1 MWFYA
6 TLDKNNFMPYLKN
19 TQNLQ
24 AVKLYYRDFA
34 KGQPVIFIQ
43 VGPLN
48 GDSWE
53 SKIAALTENGF
64 RCIAYDR
71 RGFGKSDV
79 VFNAYDYDVLASD
92 LHAII
97 QELQLENVILAG
109 FSMGGGEVVRY
120 LTKYGSAKIAKI
132 ALIASIIPLVAKK
145 PDNPVGVPQEKL
157 NEIMQALKTD
167 RVGFLQ
173 DFHKNFYNV
182 GILKKSVSQGRLDAD
197 FIVSSQAS
205 GHATIKCAEAWGG
218 TDFRPELKNVTVP
231 TLIVHGDADQIVP
244 IKTAGEQAA
253 LGIDN
258 SQYLVLE
265 GAPHGLNVTHAEE
278 LNKVLVAFCKK

>member
-1 MWFYA
+1 MS
-6 TLDKNNFMPYLKN
+6 YLKN
-19 TQNLQ
+19 TQNLE
-24 AVKLYYRDFA
+24 AVKLYYRDLG
-34 KGQPVIFIQ
+34 KGQPVILIH
-43 VGPLN
+43 GWPLN

-53 SKIAALTENGF
+53 SQISALTENGF

-120 LTKYGSAKIAKI
+120 LTKYGSAKIAKV
-132 ALIASIIPLVAKK
+132 ALIASIIPLLAQK
-145 PDNPVGVPQEKL
+145 PDNPDGAPQEML
-157 NEIMQALKTD
+157 NGIMQALKTD
-167 RVGFLQ
+167 RVGFLP

-182 GILKKSVSQGRLDAD
+182 GMLKKPVSQGRLDAD

-205 GHATIKCAEAWGG
+205 GHATIKCAEAFSG

-253 LGIDN
+253 KGIAN
-258 SQYLVLE
+258 NEYHVIE
-265 GAPHGLNVTHAEE
+265 GGPHGLNVTHAEE
-278 LNKVLVAFCKK
+278 LNKLLVAFCKK

>member
-1 MWFYA
+1 
-6 TLDKNNFMPYLKN
+6 MPYITN
-19 TQNLQ
+19 TQNK
-24 AVKLYYRDFA
+24 AEVKLYYRDLG
-34 KGQPVIFIQ
+34 KGQPVILIH
-43 VGPLN
+43 GWPLN

-53 SKIAALTENGF
+53 SQINALTDAGF

-79 VFNAYDYDVLASD
+79 ASEAYDYDALASD

-97 QELQLENVILAG
+97 EELQLDQVILAG

-120 LTKYGSAKIAKI
+120 LTKYGSAKVAKV
-132 ALIASIIPLVAKK
+132 ALIASIIPLVAQKS
-145 PDNPVGVPQEKL
+145 DNPEGVPQEKL

-182 GILKKSVSQGRLDAD
+182 GMLNKPVSQGRLDAD

-218 TDFRPELKNVTVP
+218 TDFRPELKSVTVP
-231 TLIVHGDADQIVP
+231 ALIVHGDADQIVP

-253 LGIDN
+253 KGIAN
-258 SQYLVLE
+258 HEYHVIE

-278 LNKVLVAFCKK
+278 LNTLLVAFCKK